1 MSTPR
6 STPPSAPRSAACDHP
21 SARPGRD
28 RQPAAR
34 PGRVRGDL
42 GPLLTL
48 PDDGRG
54 GPLQQRLFDRLRAAI
69 LDGILAPGDRLPS
82 TRTLARD
89 LGLSRNTALAAI
101 ERLTAEG
108 YLEARVGSG
117 TYVTGKLP
125 EEYGARPLA
134 APPSPPP
141 SPSTSTVPGG
151 GAPTLPFRPGV
162 AALDQFDVD
171 TWRRLLAR
179 SWRSLPVRALDRDR
193 GGGWRP
199 LRQAV
204 AAYLDAG
211 RGIRCHPDQ
220 IIILPSRAAALELA
234 ATLAGEPGDTAW
246 MEDPGC
252 PTTAALLRRLGL
264 RAVPVPVDGEGLD
277 VAAGRDLAP
286 QSRLAVVAPGCQ
298 MPVGSLMS
306 LERRHALLAW
316 ARSGGALIVEDDS
329 DGGYRFSGQAPTAL
343 YSLDA
348 AAPGGGGRVLHLGS
362 FDRLLYPGL
371 RVAYLVLP
379 PALVERAVALRALLD
394 LHVPVAEQSTLAE
407 FIDDGHLA
415 SHLRR
420 SRVTYQ
426 ERREALFDAA
436 RRLWS
441 GALTLVPAPAG
452 LQTVARFGPAA
463 PDGGHMAR
471 DAGRDAAFCRAAAG
485 RSLDLVPLSGFF
497 HTAGHAA
504 GQAADRGQGLVLGF
518 GAFAPPLIAR
528 AAERLA
534 QILEQ
539 PAHRSAA

>member
-1 MSTPR
+1 MPH
-6 STPPSAPRSAACDHP
+6 PQSAPRPTACDRP
-21 SARPGRD
+21 PARSGR
-28 RQPAAR
+28 AR
-34 PGRVRGDL
+34 SGL

-48 PDDGRG
+48 PDDGQG
-54 GPLQQRLFDRLRAAI
+54 LPLQQRLFDRLRTAI
-69 LDGILAPGDRLPS
+69 TGGILAPGDRLPS
-82 TRTLARD
+82 TRTLAHD

-117 TYVTGKLP
+117 TYVAGKLP
-125 EEYGARPLA
+125 EEYAAASPSPRRTFASHPTPSPRP
-134 APPSPPP
+134 APPASPA
-141 SPSTSTVPGG
+141 SSTTGG
-151 GAPTLPFRPGV
+151 GAPGLPFRPGI
-162 AALDQFDVD
+162 AALDQFDVE

-204 AAYLDAG
+204 AGFLDAG

-234 ATLAGEPGDTAW
+234 ASLAGEPGDAAW

-252 PTTAALLRRLGL
+252 LGTAAVLRRLGL
-264 RAVPVPVDGEGLD
+264 RIIPVPVDANGLQ
-277 VAAGRDLAP
+277 VTVGRDLAP
-286 QSRLAVVAPGCQ
+286 RARLAVVAPGCQ

-316 ARSGGALIVEDDS
+316 ARTSGALIVEDDS
-329 DGGYRFSGQAPTAL
+329 DAGYRFTGPSPTSL
-343 YSLDA
+343 HSLDA
-348 AAPGGGGRVLHLGS
+348 AAPDGGERVLHLGS

-379 PALVERAVALRALLD
+379 PALVDRAVALRALLD
-394 LHVPVAEQSTLAE
+394 LHVPVVEQSTLAE

-415 SHLRR
+415 SHVRR

-426 ERREALFDAA
+426 ERREALVDAA
-436 RRLWS
+436 RRQWA
-441 GALTLVPAPAG
+441 GALTLAPAPAG
-452 LQTVARFGPAA
+452 LQAVARFTSTAQ
-463 PDGGHMAR
+463 GGDR
-471 DAGRDAAFCRAAAG
+471 TGQDVAFCRAAAG

-497 HTAGHAA
+497 HASGHAS
-504 GQAADRGQGLVLGF
+504 GQAAERGQGLVLGF

-539 PAHRSAA
+539 PARCTAA